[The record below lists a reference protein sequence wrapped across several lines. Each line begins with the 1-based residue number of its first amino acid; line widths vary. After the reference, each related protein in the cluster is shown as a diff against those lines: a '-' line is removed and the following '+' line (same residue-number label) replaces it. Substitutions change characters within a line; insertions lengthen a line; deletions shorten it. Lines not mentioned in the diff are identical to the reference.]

1 MIAALLVKDLNQMAK
16 DRAFHWALAGFLLI
30 YLVATLFFISNF
42 LSSDN
47 YPFAEMASLLFSR
60 ISILQGA
67 LLALL
72 TPWITLKVHD
82 GDLSGESKPLGAG
95 MMATPFQIILSK
107 LSASTICLLNILIL
121 TLPVFCLA
129 RLLGAASFR
138 QIGWVLF
145 ETFLF
150 LGLLAVIIFHLR
162 LRFRSWL
169 SCWILSYVA
178 LMLSGFAWQKI
189 WVTVGNE
196 SCALLFASLLLLFV
210 VLLFPHA
217 NRMLLYERN

>member
-1 MIAALLVKDLNQMAK
+1 MIVALITKDLTQVAR
-16 DRAFHWALAGFLLI
+16 DRLFHWVLAGFLLI
-30 YLVATLFFISNF
+30 YLVAGLFFISDF
-42 LSSDN
+42 LSSDG

-72 TPWITLKVHD
+72 TPWMTLRVHD
-82 GDLSGESKPLGAG
+82 RDLSGESKPLGAG

-107 LSASTICLLNILIL
+107 LIASTLCLLNMLIL

-138 QIGWVLF
+138 QIGWILA

-150 LGLLAVIIFHLR
+150 LILLAVIIFHIR
-162 LRFRSWL
+162 LRFKSWL
-169 SCWILSYVA
+169 SCWILSYTVLLLA
-178 LMLSGFAWQKI
+178 GFGWQKI
-189 WVTVGNE
+189 WLSVSPE
-196 SCALLFASLLLLFV
+196 SCTLLFSSLLLFLV
-210 VLLFPHA
+210 VLLFPHG